1 MLTMHTDEDKAGG
14 GCGAWGG
21 RGVGEG
27 GDEREDERGK
37 GRVVRVVVE
46 EAGVL
51 IWPIQSKNFSVN
63 QHF

>member
-27 GDEREDERGK
+27 GDEREGERGK

-46 EAGVL
+46 EAGV
-51 IWPIQSKNFSVN
+51 
-63 QHF
+63 